1 MDIEKLA
8 PYFKGVAFL
17 KKGEKGII
25 PQRLTDRQLE
35 LYAYDEWINKFA
47 RCASGV
53 VIDMMATQDKLSFS
67 FDTQYTRMYPYY
79 IDVYENGRFTKT
91 VKYEAASGK
100 FEYTRLF
107 GPGESRVEIY
117 LSNIVYFELFDI
129 NFGDIKPAPQKK
141 IKMLALGDSITMG
154 MDGEHP
160 SMLYGH
166 QIARYFDA
174 EFCTTAVGGAKFDK
188 RIIDPDHPFE
198 PDMITSAY
206 GINDCSSEL
215 SVETILSNADEYFKS
230 ITERYPGVP
239 VTAVTPLWMVRLDY
253 RYPDFYEDDTY
264 KNKFEKISD
273 GIRELC
279 LKYGF
284 NCVNGLD
291 LVPYDE
297 NFFGDLA
304 LHPNDKGFSLYA
316 MGVIKNSVDY
326 FKSKLG

>member
-1 MDIEKLA
+1 MDTEKLS

-17 KKGEKGII
+17 KKGKKGII
-25 PQRLTDRQLE
+25 PQRLTDKQLE
-35 LYAYDEWINKFA
+35 LYASDEWTNKFA

-53 VIDMMATQDKLSFS
+53 VIDMIVSQTTISFS
-67 FDTQYTRMYPYY
+67 FDTEYIRTLPYC
-79 IDVYENGRFTKT
+79 IDVYENGRFTQT
-91 VKYEAASGK
+91 VKFESPSGK

-107 GPGESRVEIY
+107 GPDESRIEIY
-117 LSNIVYFELFDI
+117 LSNTVLFELFDI
-129 NFGDIKPAPQKK
+129 NFGDIKPSPNKK
-141 IKMLALGDSITMG
+141 RKLLALGDSITMG
-154 MDGEHP
+154 MDGENP

-174 EFCTTAVGGAKFDK
+174 EFCTTAVGGASFNEKVLDSE
-188 RIIDPDHPFE
+188 HPFI

-206 GINDCSSEL
+206 GINDCSSDM
-215 SVETILSNADEYFKS
+215 SVDTILENADNYFKKL
-230 ITERYPGVP
+230 IALYPCVP
-239 VTAVTPLWMVRLDY
+239 VTTITPLWMVRLDY
-253 RYPDFYEDDTY
+253 RYPNFYEDDSY

-273 GIRELC
+273 GIRKLSAE
-279 LKYGF
+279 YDF

-316 MGVIKNSVDY
+316 IGVIKNSID
-326 FKSKLG
+326 FFNNRLK